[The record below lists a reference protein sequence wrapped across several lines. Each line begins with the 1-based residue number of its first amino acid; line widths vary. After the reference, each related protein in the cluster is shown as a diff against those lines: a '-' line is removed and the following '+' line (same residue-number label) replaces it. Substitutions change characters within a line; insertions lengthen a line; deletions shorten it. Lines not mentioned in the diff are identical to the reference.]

1 MNRLART
8 TLLAVSAL
16 APMSAPAVARAKADY
31 ATRCMFEMSPKGYYT
46 YEAAKVPVVVPAEGG
61 TAAEAAALNACIQAK
76 AAADG
81 KVVATKPAKNRGTYT
96 SSGGAGGTVVRNYT
110 YGTPPASTPVQ
121 EYGARAPAYTKRQR
135 GASALSGG
143 AGYHGSYLEGGTG
156 QRASL
161 TAPEGTRKTWWQ
173 RVFGGVGGKGVS
185 LPAGYPLMP
194 GDEALWNSLTV
205 AQQERARRFLED
217 GSTIRSSLKPDY

>member
-1 MNRLART
+1 MQTLART
-8 TLLAVSAL
+8 TLLAAMAL

-31 ATRCMFEMSPKGYYT
+31 ATKCMFEMKPKGYYT

-76 AAADG
+76 A
-81 KVVATKPAKNRGTYT
+81 
-96 SSGGAGGTVVRNYT
+96 SGRTA
-110 YGTPPASTPVQ
+110 PASAATPIQ
-121 EYGARAPAYTKRQR
+121 EYGAQAPPYTKRQR

-156 QRASL
+156 QGASL
-161 TAPEGTRKTWWQ
+161 TAPEGKRKTWWQ
-173 RVFGGVGGKGVS
+173 RVFGGVGGKGVPV
-185 LPAGYPLMP
+185 PAGYPLMP

-217 GSTIRSSLKPDY
+217 GSTISSSLKPDY

>member
-1 MNRLART
+1 MHTLART
-8 TLLAVSAL
+8 TLLAAMAL

-31 ATRCMFEMSPKGYYT
+31 ARQCQIEVKPKGYYS
-46 YEAAKVPVVVPAEGG
+46 YDSSAGIPVVRPAEGG
-61 TAAEAAALNACIQAK
+61 TAEEAARLNACIQAR
-76 AAADG
+76 
-81 KVVATKPAKNRGTYT
+81 ATGRTA
-96 SSGGAGGTVVRNYT
+96 
-110 YGTPPASTPVQ
+110 PASAATPVQ
-121 EYGARAPAYTKRQR
+121 EYGAQAPTYTKRQR

-156 QRASL
+156 QGASL
-161 TAPEGTRKTWWQ
+161 TAPEGKRKTWWQ